1 MTFSMPEKEH
11 VIVGTAGHIDH
22 GKSSLVKALTGIDPD
37 ALPEEKE
44 RGMTIELGFVF
55 LDIPDY
61 EKQIVFIDVP
71 GHEKFVKTMVA
82 GASHIDAAVFIIA
95 ADEGISVQT
104 REHFEILKLLGVRR
118 GIVALTKSDLVDEM
132 RLLELEAEVRSF
144 VAGSFLEAAP
154 ILPVS
159 SVTRAGLDDL
169 KTALMDIGR
178 CVEKRPDCGLFR
190 MPIDRVFTMH
200 GFGTVVA
207 GTILSGEVKAGDRI
221 QILPEGR
228 EVKVRGVQVHKEKRD
243 RSEIGRRTALNLQ
256 DVDKEF
262 LRRGQVAAAPGFLA
276 PATRID
282 ARLRLLA
289 DAPKELK
296 TRDRVRLHI
305 GTDEVIARVILL
317 EKEKAQPGESV
328 LAQFVLESLT
338 AALHNDRFI
347 IRTFSPVVTIGGGEI
362 LDTSPPRHKRFDPKA
377 IEGVKRWEGPLT
389 SIVEQAL
396 RKKAPKPLAPAAAA
410 CEFGKRIDDVKRAF
424 ADLLVAGTIVALPSE
439 KGDYVLREEAE
450 RQSERMLTLIQRF
463 FKANPGSAAMPL
475 ADLRTQFL
483 QASDESLFKW
493 TLDGL
498 IEKQALE
505 RRENAIGLPGRE
517 AKISIKEL
525 ELGLRIEAE
534 FKRAR
539 FETPSED
546 DVCRKLGLHERVFKG
561 VMHMLLQQGR
571 LVRLDPKVTYHRDFL
586 EKAREGA
593 LDILRKRGEIT
604 IVDLKDRLQ
613 VSRKYACALIEHF
626 DRTDVTRRVGDKHVP
641 K

>member
-1 MTFSMPEKEH
+1 MPEKEH

-104 REHFEILKLLGVRR
+104 REHFEILKLLGVRM

-132 RLLELEAEVRSF
+132 RLLELEAEVRDF

-169 KTALMDIGR
+169 KMALMDIGR
-178 CVEKRPDCGLFR
+178 RVEKRPDCGLFR

-228 EVKVRGVQVHKEKRD
+228 EVKVRGVQLHKEKRD

-328 LAQFVLESLT
+328 LAQFVLESPT

-396 RKKAPKPLAPAAAA
+396 RKKAPRPLAPADAAR
-410 CEFGKRIDDVKRAF
+410 EFGKRIDDVKRAF
-424 ADLLVAGTIVALPSE
+424 ADLLAAGTIAALPSE

-498 IEKQALE
+498 IEKKALE

-517 AKISIKEL
+517 AKTSTKEL

-561 VMHMLLQQGR
+561 VMHTLLQQSR
-571 LVRLDPKVTYHRDFL
+571 LVRLDPKVTYHWDFL

-626 DRTDVTRRVGDKHVP
+626 DRTGVTRRVGDKHVP

>member
-1 MTFSMPEKEH
+1 MPEKEH

-104 REHFEILKLLGVRR
+104 REHFDILRLLGVKR
-118 GIVALTKSDLVDEM
+118 GIIALTKSDLVDEM
-132 RLLELEAEVRSF
+132 RLLELEADVRGF
-144 VAGSFLEAAP
+144 VAGSFLESAP
-154 ILPVS
+154 VIPVS
-159 SVTRAGLDDL
+159 SVTRAGLDAL
-169 KTALMDIGR
+169 TASLVDVGR
-178 CVEKRPDCGLFR
+178 RIERRPDCGIFR
-190 MPIDRVFTMH
+190 MPVDRVFVMH
-200 GFGTVVA
+200 GFGTVIA

-221 QILPEGR
+221 EILPERR
-228 EVKVRGVQVHKEKRD
+228 EVKVRGVQVHKEKCD

-256 DVDKEF
+256 DVDKDA

-296 TRDRVRLHI
+296 TRDRVRFHT
-305 GTDEVIARVILL
+305 GTDEVIARVVLL

-328 LAQFVLESLT
+328 LAQFVLESPT

-347 IRTFSPVVTIGGGEI
+347 IRTFSPVQTIGGGEI

-377 IEGVKRWEGPLT
+377 IEGVKRWEGPLA

-396 RKKAPKPLAPAAAA
+396 RKRSPRPLAPGDVAR
-410 CEFGKRIDDVKRAF
+410 EFGKRAEDAAAAF
-424 ADLLVAGTIVALPSE
+424 AELAQAGTIAAIPGERGV
-439 KGDYVLREEAE
+439 YVLCEDAE
-450 RQSERMLTLIQRF
+450 RQRERMLDLVRRF
-463 FKANPGSAAMPL
+463 FKANPAGAAMPL
-475 ADLRTQFL
+475 ADLRTQFV
-483 QASDESLFKW
+483 QGADEALFKW

-498 IEKQALE
+498 VGKASLE
-505 RRENAIGLPGRE
+505 RRENAIGIPGRE
-517 AKISIKEL
+517 AKVSTKDL
-525 ELGLRIEAE
+525 ELALRIEAE

-546 DVCRKLGLHERVFKG
+546 DVCRKLGLHERVFKTALHG
-561 VMHMLLQQGR
+561 LLQQGK
-571 LVRLDPKVTYHRDFL
+571 LVRLDPKVVYHRDFL
-586 EKAREGA
+586 EKAHEATLDQLQKKREV
-593 LDILRKRGEIT
+593 T
-604 IVDLKDRLQ
+604 IAELKDRLH
-613 VSRKYACALIEHF
+613 VSRKYACALLEYF
-626 DRTDVTRRVGDKHVP
+626 DRMGVTKRLGDKHVA

>member
-1 MTFSMPEKEH
+1 MAEKEH

-82 GASHIDAAVFIIA
+82 GASHVDAAVFIIA

-104 REHFEILKLLGVRR
+104 REHFDILRLLGVNR

-144 VAGSFLEAAP
+144 VAGSFLESAP
-154 ILPVS
+154 VIPVS
-159 SVTRAGLDDL
+159 SVTRAGLDAL
-169 KTALMDIGR
+169 TAALRDVGR
-178 CVEKRPDCGLFR
+178 RVERRPDCGIFR
-190 MPIDRVFTMH
+190 MPVDRVFVMH
-200 GFGTVVA
+200 GFGTVIA
-207 GTILSGEVKAGDRI
+207 GTILSGGVRAGDRI
-221 QILPEGR
+221 EILPER
-228 EVKVRGVQVHKEKRD
+228 LEVKVRGVQVHKEKRD

-256 DVDKEF
+256 DVDKDA
-262 LRRGQVAAAPGFLA
+262 LRRGQVAAAPGFLT

-289 DAPKELK
+289 DDPKELK
-296 TRDRVRLHI
+296 TRDRVRLHT

-328 LAQFVLESLT
+328 LAQFVLESPT
-338 AALHNDRFI
+338 AALHGDRFI
-347 IRTFSPVVTIGGGEI
+347 IRTFSPVMTIGGGEI
-362 LDTSPPRHKRFDPKA
+362 LDVSPPRHKRFDPKA
-377 IEGVKRWEGPLT
+377 IEGVKRWEGPLA

-396 RKKAPKPLAPAAAA
+396 RKRAPRPLAPRDAAR
-410 CEFGKRIDDVKRAF
+410 EFGKRAEDVKAAF
-424 ADLLVAGTIVALPSE
+424 AELLAAGTIVALPTE
-439 KGDYVLREEAE
+439 KGDVVLREDAE
-450 RQSERMLTLIQRF
+450 RQSERMLDLVRRF
-463 FKANPGSAAMPL
+463 FKANPASAAMPL
-475 ADLRTQFL
+475 ADLRTQFV
-483 QASDESLFKW
+483 QGADEALFKW

-498 IEKQALE
+498 IEKASLE

-517 AKISIKEL
+517 ATVSTKDL
-525 ELGLRIEAE
+525 ELALRVEAE

-546 DVCRKLGLHERVFKG
+546 DVCRKLGLHERVFKS
-561 VMHMLLQQGR
+561 VMHGLLELGR
-571 LVRLDPKVTYHRDFL
+571 LVRLDPKIVYHRDFL
-586 EKAREGA
+586 EKAREA
-593 LDILRKRGEIT
+593 TLDQLRKRREVT
-604 IVDLKDRLQ
+604 IAELKERLQ
-613 VSRKYACALIEHF
+613 VSRKYACALLEYF
-626 DRTDVTRRVGDKHVP
+626 DRTGVTRRLGDKHVA

>member
-1 MTFSMPEKEH
+1 MKYL
-11 VIVGTAGHIDH
+11 VAGTAGHIDH
-22 GKSSLVKALTGIDPD
+22 GKTALVKALTGTDTD
-37 ALPEEKE
+37 RLPEEKR
-44 RGMTIELGFVF
+44 RGISIELGYAH
-55 LDIPDY
+55 LDLPGD
-61 EKQIVFIDVP
+61 VRVGRVDVP
-71 GHEKFVKTMVA
+71 GHERFVRTLVA
-82 GASHIDAAVFIIA
+82 GAAGIDFVILVVA
-95 ADEGISVQT
+95 ADDSVMPQT
-104 REHFEILKLLGVRR
+104 REHLTILRLLDIHHGL
-118 GIVALTKSDLVDEM
+118 VALTKSDLVDEM
-132 RLLELEAEVRSF
+132 RLLELETEVRSF
-144 VAGSFLEAAP
+144 TAGSFLETAP

-159 SVTRAGLDDL
+159 SVTRAGLEAL
-169 KTALMDIGR
+169 KSALMDIGQR
-178 CVEKRPDCGLFR
+178 VEKRLDGGLFR

-243 RSEIGRRTALNLQ
+243 RSVIGRRTALNLQ

-262 LRRGQVAAAPGFLA
+262 LRRGQIAAAPGFLA

-289 DAPKELK
+289 DAPKEIK

-305 GTDEVIARVILL
+305 GTDEVIARVVLL

-328 LAQFVLESLT
+328 LAQFVLESPT

-396 RKKAPKPLAPAAAA
+396 RKKAPKPLAPADAAR
-410 CEFGKRIDDVKRAF
+410 EFGKRIDDVKRAF
-424 ADLLVAGTIVALPSE
+424 AELLSAGIIVALPSE
-439 KGDYVLREEAE
+439 KGDYVLKEEAE
-450 RQSERMLTLIQRF
+450 RQSERMQTLVQRF

-483 QASDESLFKW
+483 QASDESLFRW
-493 TLDGL
+493 ILDGL
-498 IEKQALE
+498 IEKKALE

-517 AKISIKEL
+517 AKTSNKDL

-561 VMHMLLQQGR
+561 VMHTLLQEGR
-571 LVRLDPKVTYHRDFL
+571 LIRLDPKVTYHRDFL

-593 LDILRKRGEIT
+593 LDILRKRGEIA
-604 IVDLKDRLQ
+604 IVDLKERLQ

-626 DRTDVTRRVGDKHVP
+626 DRTGVTRRVGDKHVP

>member
-1 MTFSMPEKEH
+1 MPEKEH

-55 LDIPDY
+55 LEIPDY

-104 REHFEILKLLGVRR
+104 REHFDILNLLGVKR

-132 RLLELEAEVRSF
+132 RLLELADEVRGF
-144 VAGSFLEAAP
+144 VAGSFLESAP
-154 ILPVS
+154 VIPVS
-159 SVTRAGLDDL
+159 SVTRAGLDAL
-169 KTALMDIGR
+169 RAALMDVGR
-178 CVEKRPDCGLFR
+178 AVERRPDCGIFR
-190 MPIDRVFTMH
+190 MPIDRVFIMH
-200 GFGTVVA
+200 GFGTVIA
-207 GTILSGEVKAGDRI
+207 GTILSGEIKVGDRI
-221 QILPEGR
+221 EILPEGR
-228 EVKVRGVQVHKEKRD
+228 EGKVRGVQVHKEKRD

-262 LRRGQVAAAPGFLA
+262 LRRGQVAAAAGFLA

-289 DAPKELK
+289 DGPKELK
-296 TRDRVRLHI
+296 TRDRVRLHT
-305 GTDEVIARVILL
+305 GTDEVIARVVLL

-328 LAQFVLESLT
+328 LAQFVLESPT

-347 IRTFSPVVTIGGGEI
+347 IRTFSPVMTIGGGEI

-377 IEGVKRWEGPLT
+377 IEGVKRWEGPLA

-396 RKKAPKPLAPAAAA
+396 RKRAPRPLAPGDVAR
-410 CEFGKRIDDVKRAF
+410 EFGKRIGDGKDAF
-424 ADLLVAGTIVALPSE
+424 AGLLAAGAILALPTE
-439 KGDYVLREEAE
+439 KGDYVLREDAE
-450 RQSERMLTLIQRF
+450 KQSERMLVLVQRF

-475 ADLRTQFL
+475 ADLRTQFV
-483 QASDESLFKW
+483 QGADESLFKW

-498 IEKQALE
+498 IEKKALE

-517 AKISIKEL
+517 AKVSTKDL
-525 ELGLRIEAE
+525 ELALKVEAE

-561 VMHMLLQQGR
+561 VMHGLFQQGR
-571 LVRLDPKVTYHRDFL
+571 LVRLDPKVIYHRDFL
-586 EKAREGA
+586 EKAREA
-593 LDILRKRGEIT
+593 TLDQLRKKREVT
-604 IVDLKDRLQ
+604 IAELKDRLQ
-613 VSRKYACALIEHF
+613 VSRKYSCALLEYF
-626 DRTDVTRRVGDKHVP
+626 DRAGVTKRLGDKHVLR
-641 K
+641 